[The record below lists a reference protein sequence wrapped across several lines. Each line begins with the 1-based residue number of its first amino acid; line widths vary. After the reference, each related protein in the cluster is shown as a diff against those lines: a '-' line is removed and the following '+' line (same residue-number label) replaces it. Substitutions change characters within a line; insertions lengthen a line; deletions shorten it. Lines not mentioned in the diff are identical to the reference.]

1 LIIGAEILGS
11 LKVLLSD
18 NFLKPNKC
26 LLLLSESS
34 GGKMETQIQ
43 INQYKRTDHSVG
55 VMMLHLEWCTKYRY
69 KMFRKLK
76 YKNLLEACIRRS
88 ASRHNIKIIELD
100 VQPEHVHCLVEVSF
114 TMCVSKTLQI
124 LKGGSSK
131 LFFEF
136 HEKARLRYPRGHLWS
151 RGKFASSVG
160 FVQLD
165 VVKEYVKNQN
175 AHHETAFII

>member
-1 LIIGAEILGS
+1 MEQQLM
-11 LKVLLSD
+11 
-18 NFLKPNKC
+18 F
-26 LLLLSESS
+26 SES
-34 GGKMETQIQ
+34 
-43 INQYKRTDHSVG
+43 YKKTNKYNKNDHSVG

-69 KMFRKLK
+69 KMFRKIE

-100 VQPEHVHCLVEVSF
+100 VQPEHIHCVVEVSF
-114 TMCVSKTLQI
+114 TMSVSKTLQI

-136 HEKARLRYPRGHLWS
+136 HKKARLRYPRGHLWS

-165 VVKEYVKNQN
+165 KVTEYVRNQSS
-175 AHHETAFII
+175 HHETRFI

>member
-1 LIIGAEILGS
+1 
-11 LKVLLSD
+11 
-18 NFLKPNKC
+18 
-26 LLLLSESS
+26 
-34 GGKMETQIQ
+34 MEQQ
-43 INQYKRTDHSVG
+43 LQFNQYKRMDHSVG

-69 KMFRKLK
+69 KMFRKIK
-76 YKNLLEACIRRS
+76 YKNLLTACIRRS
-88 ASRHNIKIIELD
+88 ASRHNIKIIELE
-100 VQPEHVHCLVEVSF
+100 VQPEHVHCVVEVSF
-114 TMCVSKTLQI
+114 TMSVSKTLQL

-165 VVKEYVKNQN
+165 VVKNYVRNQSE
-175 AHHETAFII
+175 HHGNSTL